1 MTAAERLDAEQA
13 SPAHAVQ
20 LALDALDDA
29 DRALTRATSARDVAL
44 YAYYDALDA
53 GGAIA

>member
-1 MTAAERLDAEQA
+1 VTAAERLDAEQA